1 MMIKKLL
8 TTILLTL
15 IASSN
20 IAFAQAVTG
29 EVPPP
34 EPDPIVIPEPEPEPI
49 VVIPEP
55 EPVPVVVVPDPEPE
69 PEPNPEP
76 EPVEE
81 EPDLDAD
88 DIFPQL
94 KNLLGTPN
102 IADEFQRE
110 DFGYTNPIIK
120 RSGVTHLNQIS
131 VDPLVIIANTL
142 IAILIFLI
150 IGAASFLFNNIIE
163 AHGDDINTFYG
174 KFRLLRIFH
183 VDKSDKHS
191 GKRKLVLFAL
201 LMAFAFVAAHITP
214 DFNILKLENPGILL
228 VTSVAI
234 ILGTY
239 TKDFLRFI
247 IALRWK
253 SLSYFKP
260 NIMGL
265 FLAIF
270 CVILSRN
277 LEISPGYL
285 FGIPMGL
292 YIFGSKFEK
301 NEGKLIEGRENE

>member
-150 IGAASFLFNNIIE
+150 MYF
-163 AHGDDINTFYG
+163 INQ
-174 KFRLLRIFH
+174 LQ
-183 VDKSDKHS
+183 
-191 GKRKLVLFAL
+191 
-201 LMAFAFVAAHITP
+201 
-214 DFNILKLENPGILL
+214 
-228 VTSVAI
+228 
-234 ILGTY
+234 
-239 TKDFLRFI
+239 
-247 IALRWK
+247 
-253 SLSYFKP
+253 YF
-260 NIMGL
+260 
-265 FLAIF
+265 
-270 CVILSRN
+270 
-277 LEISPGYL
+277 
-285 FGIPMGL
+285 
-292 YIFGSKFEK
+292 
-301 NEGKLIEGRENE
+301 